1 MISIIVPAYNAE
13 KSICRCIDSILN
25 QKDVEFEV
33 IIVDDG
39 SSDGTAQLCQKYKE
53 LGNVKLITKEN
64 GGVSSARNE
73 GLRHVEG
80 EYVMFVDSDD
90 YIADD
95 LCYHLYEEIQQGYD
109 MVISSFKFIYEHA
122 LYKKERYIG
131 AHERRIIDG
140 SMSDKICD
148 ILEVGLATPPFA
160 RLYRRE
166 LIDDIWFVEGV
177 NVGEDVLFN
186 IECYKKN
193 IKILIIPYVGYYYIQ
208 TTGSITHTFKDDFHY
223 QQLHL
228 YKTFCGFG
236 EKLDKKERFY
246 TMIDSMYY
254 LETMDCLWLLYNS
267 DRSYGEKRKIA
278 YDYISEEE
286 IQIVQKCAELK
297 SLYHKTLHRFIQKK
311 KISWM
316 FALFRIKKI
325 RDILIRRGNV

>member
-13 KSICRCIDSILN
+13 KTICRCVDSILM
-25 QKDVEFEV
+25 QKDITFEV

-39 SSDGTAQLCQKYKE
+39 STDDTFRLCRKYKE

-73 GLRHVEG
+73 GLKNVEG

-90 YIADD
+90 YISDD

-109 MVISSFKFIYEHA
+109 MVISGIKFIYEHA

-131 AHERRIIDG
+131 ARERRIING

-148 ILEVGLATPPFA
+148 LLEIGLTNPSFA

-166 LIDDIWFVEGV
+166 LINDIWFDESI
-177 NVGEDVLFN
+177 NLGEDLLFN
-186 IECYKKN
+186 LECYKKN
-193 IKILIIPYVGYYYIQ
+193 IKMSVIPYVGYYYIQ
-208 TTGSITHTFKDDFHY
+208 TTGSITHTFKDNIHY

-228 YKTFCGFG
+228 YKTLCEFG
-236 EKLDKKERFY
+236 DKLDNKERFY
-246 TMIDSMYY
+246 TMINSVYY

-267 DRSYGEKRKIA
+267 DRPYAEKRKIA
-278 YDYISEEE
+278 YDYISEDE
-286 IQIVQKCAELK
+286 IQIVQKSAELK
-297 SLYHKTLHRFIQKK
+297 SFYHSTLHRFIQKR

-325 RDILIRRGNV
+325 RDTLIRRGNV